1 MKFIEEFWIDNDSI
15 NLKGTLV
22 NLSFDNLGAN
32 QSLGFV
38 EGFNANYYCRI
49 CELSKE
55 ECQKTYK
62 EDKSKKRTRD
72 NYEKHMAEIENSTT
86 VDYTQTRGLK
96 RYCALDDLIFSIF

>member
-1 MKFIEEFWIDNDSI
+1 M
-15 NLKGTLV
+15 
-22 NLSFDNLGAN
+22 
-32 QSLGFV
+32 GFV

-86 VDYTQTRGLK
+86 VEYTQTRGLK
-96 RYCALDDLIFSIF
+96 RYCALDDLIFFHILENQSVDIMHDLNEGVTRFY